1 MAGEFGPRLTGRA
14 SEFGLTLSRPQLAQL
29 EAYVRLLER
38 WNTRINLTAL
48 HLHPLTDHAL
58 ARLLLE
64 PLIAAEHVADSPTP
78 WIDLGSGGGSPA
90 IPLKILRPRLRLT
103 MVESVGKKAAFL
115 REAVR
120 TLALADV
127 DIENIRA
134 EELAAIPRCQRRAEL
149 VTARAVRGNVAL
161 LQAAWDLLS
170 PTGFFWLFRSTTS
183 PQPRSALFRAVTTIA
198 LPGQAVLDMLSP
210 VI

>member
-1 MAGEFGPRLTGRA
+1 
-14 SEFGLTLSRPQLAQL
+14 
-29 EAYVRLLER
+29 
-38 WNTRINLTAL
+38 
-48 HLHPLTDHAL
+48 
-58 ARLLLE
+58 
-64 PLIAAEHVADSPTP
+64 
-78 WIDLGSGGGSPA
+78 
-90 IPLKILRPRLRLT
+90 

-120 TLALADV
+120 ALALADV
-127 DIENIRA
+127 DVENSRA
-134 EELAAIPRCQRRAEL
+134 EELAAVPRRQRGAEL
-149 VTARAVRGNVAL
+149 VTARAVRGNAAL

-170 PTGFFWLFRSTTS
+170 PTGSFWLFRSTTS

>member
-1 MAGEFGPRLTGRA
+1 MAGEFGPRLAGRA
-14 SEFGLTLSRPQLAQL
+14 AGFGLTLSGPQLAQL
-29 EAYVRLLER
+29 EAYVTLLER

-48 HLHPLTDHAL
+48 QLYPLTDHAL
-58 ARLLLE
+58 DRLLLE
-64 PLIAAEHVADSPTP
+64 PLIAAQHVADSASP
-78 WIDLGSGGGSPA
+78 WIDFGSGGGSPA
-90 IPLKILRPRLRLT
+90 IPLKILRPQLRLT

-127 DIENIRA
+127 DVENSRA
-134 EELAAIPRCQRRAEL
+134 EELAAVPRGQRRAEL
-149 VTARAVRGNVAL
+149 VTARAVRGNAAL
-161 LQAAWDLLS
+161 LQAAWELLS
-170 PTGFFWLFRSTTS
+170 PTGSLWLFRSTTS